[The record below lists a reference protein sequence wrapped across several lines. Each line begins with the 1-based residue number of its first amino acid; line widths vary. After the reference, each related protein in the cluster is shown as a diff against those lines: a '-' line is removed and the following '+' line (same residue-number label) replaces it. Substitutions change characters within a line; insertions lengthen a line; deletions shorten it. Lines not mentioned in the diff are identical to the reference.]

1 MLVCKK
7 EGFFARIF
15 ELYCQLIISGEN
27 EGRERTFTEEEEKS
41 WRVRERSNTKRNPVR
56 VGPPGP

>member
-7 EGFFARIF
+7 KDFFARIF

-27 EGRERTFTEEEEKS
+27 EGRERTFTKEEENK
-41 WRVRERSNTKRNPVR
+41 VREREIKHKKKLREMQTETQ
-56 VGPPGP
+56 